1 MDNMTIVASDDFE
14 DLWESEGVE
23 QNGEVGSDDF
33 DDLDDIILDE
43 DDLDGSEESDEVY
56 GMMSELLTRGYIIND
71 DMTYYTIK
79 ALYDRLYFTEN
90 PEYNDEFLQKCNE
103 LYDVF
108 KDALLGRASYVR
120 DTHAKRTQSYS
131 VFVDSRDTEY
141 NVIDQS
147 VRSNLLN
154 KMLTLSFDE
163 IASIDVN
170 NEVEEEYQF
179 LLEHHSDLSVMT
191 SDVGRLRKHI
201 NRTVTDAINYNLSTI
216 TGFSDT
222 EIIDSSS
229 IVRYVCPEHADEII
243 RQVFVE
249 DGQYYFIDS
258 SNKHVAIDA
267 PVIHLLSC
275 IGDIKPVVCWI
286 PCVFVSD
293 GKSYMFSA
301 EDYMSFLRTSQGL
314 FKDRSS
320 SKSDV
325 IDLGISISMFTQIN
339 DYILFNTPEEMV
351 TEKEYEF
358 EKYSLYVSDAE
369 MREACKKL
377 RAFERPAPDAFN
389 LGDIARTFCAKTNTN
404 YQTRVF
410 QAMVGLLN
418 FIETNMY
425 LREGLD
431 LAGIMQCNCDL
442 KFLEAFTGNSASTDK
457 IISDMYKKYCNKEC
471 SGVNQMLVDE
481 LMASITDELTAKE
494 RTRASIL
501 QWMRSNALKLRYI
514 EISRYDNC
522 SMDLFARYLREDCY
536 SIYLTIANGIVIS
549 SVAADFLPGYSFQGK
564 SYIANNISKS
574 NKSDGLKNVMGNI
587 MHKLQLSSSSDD
599 QYESMDCMFTPCV
612 VSIIKAMFYN
622 KYAGVPDL
630 VQELLDSVDSVLY
643 EGELQLLKDSLADMR
658 TASSFEELPVKVV
671 MSLIAAAV
679 YVQAHSVDDY
689 QEKITVNTFTD
700 YALRLPSDKVSAWLG
715 IKHESD
721 ENVTLDVAAFHDFQ
735 QMRYAKELTESTIGI
750 SKHLVDLIST
760 SKYET
765 LNPALA
771 VEALSAEYY
780 KNGIKFLLEA
790 NVRSASVPLTAN
802 ATEAEKLAYARDKG
816 IADVIQEDGGE
827 QAIEAWL
834 HKYLRYLGD

>member
-1 MDNMTIVASDDFE
+1 MDNMTIVASDEFE
-14 DLWESEGVE
+14 DLWESEE
-23 QNGEVGSDDF
+23 IEPNGGAGLDDF
-33 DDLDDIILDE
+33 DDLDDLNLD
-43 DDLDGSEESDEVY
+43 DDDSDGSEESDEVY

-79 ALYDRLYFTEN
+79 ALYDRLYFAEN
-90 PEYNDEFLQKCNE
+90 TVYNDEFLQKCNE
-103 LYDVF
+103 LYEVF

-170 NEVEEEYQF
+170 KEVEEEYQF

-222 EIIDSSS
+222 EIVDSSC
-229 IVRYVCPEHADEII
+229 IIKYVCPEHADEII

-249 DGQYYFIDS
+249 DNRYYFIDS
-258 SNKHVAIDA
+258 ANKHVVIDE

-286 PCVFVSD
+286 PCVFMSD

-301 EDYMSFLRTSQGL
+301 EDYMTFLRTSQGL

-325 IDLGISISMFTQIN
+325 IDLGISINMFTQIN
-339 DYILFNTPEEMV
+339 DYILFNAPEELV
-351 TEKEYEF
+351 AEKEYEF

-369 MREACKKL
+369 IRDACKKL
-377 RAFERPAPDAFN
+377 RAFERQAPEAFD
-389 LGDIARTFCAKTNTN
+389 LRDIARTFCARTNTN
-404 YQTRVF
+404 YQTRAF

-418 FIETNMY
+418 FIETNVY
-425 LREGLD
+425 LREGLN

-442 KFLEAFTGNSASTDK
+442 KFLEAFSGCSASTDK
-457 IISDMYKKYCNKEC
+457 IIRDMYRKYCNSEC
-471 SGVNQMLVDE
+471 GDIDQALVDE
-481 LMASITDELTAKE
+481 LIASITAELTANE
-494 RTRASIL
+494 RRRAGIL

-522 SMDLFARYLREDCY
+522 SMDVFARYLREDCY
-536 SIYLTIANGIVIS
+536 SIYSTIANGIVIS
-549 SVAADFLPGYSFQGK
+549 SIAADFLPGYSFQGK

-574 NKSDGLKNVMGNI
+574 NKPDGLKNVMGNI
-587 MHKLQLSSSSDD
+587 MHKLQLSLNCD
-599 QYESMDCMFTPCV
+599 QQESMDCMFTPCA

-622 KYAGVPDL
+622 QYAGVPDL

-643 EGELQLLKDSLADMR
+643 EDELQLLRDSIADMCA
-658 TASSFEELPVKVV
+658 ASSFEELPVKVV
-671 MSLIAAAV
+671 MSLIAVAA
-679 YVQAHSVDDY
+679 YVQAHSEDDY

-700 YALRLPSDKVSAWLG
+700 YALRLPTDKVTTWLG
-715 IKHESD
+715 IKLESN
-721 ENVTLDVAAFHDFQ
+721 ENTDLDIAAFHDFQ
-735 QMRYAKELTESTIGI
+735 QMRYAKELTEGTIGI
-750 SKHLVDLIST
+750 SKHLVDLISA

-771 VEALSAEYY
+771 VEALSAKYY
-780 KNGIKFLLEA
+780 KDGIKFLLEA
-790 NVRSASVPLTAN
+790 NTRSAGSVLSASSTD
-802 ATEAEKLAYARDKG
+802 AEKFEYARDKS
-816 IADVIQEDGGE
+816 IADAIQDDGGD
-827 QAIEAWL
+827 QAIETWL